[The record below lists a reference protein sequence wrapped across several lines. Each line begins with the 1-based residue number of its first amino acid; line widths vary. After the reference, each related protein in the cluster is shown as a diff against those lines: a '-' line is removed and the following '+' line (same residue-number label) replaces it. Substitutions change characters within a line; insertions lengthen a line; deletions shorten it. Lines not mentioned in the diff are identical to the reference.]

1 MNNITVTT
9 ELCQE
14 DRNRLDTLIA
24 IGLEL
29 CKKNVYDVQPVAPAE
44 TQQNDA
50 EPASDPAPE
59 TGHPVDAALPWGE
72 PASEAPAEEPVKEVT
87 VDELLALVQKL
98 VAPGTGKREKA
109 RAIVHSYG
117 ASKVSGVPAD
127 KRAECMGKLIEL
139 DKAVVE

>member
-1 MNNITVTT
+1 MNNITITT

-29 CKKNVYDVQPVAPAE
+29 CKKNVYDVQLVAPAE

-59 TGHPVDAALPWGE
+59 TGHPVDAADVWGQ

-87 VDELLALVQKL
+87 VDELLAMVQKL

-109 RAIVHSYG
+109 RAIVQAY
-117 ASKVSGVPAD
+117 AVKVSDVPAA
-127 KRAECMGKLIEL
+127 KRAECMGKLIAL
-139 DKAVVE
+139 DQEVVE

>member
-9 ELCQE
+9 EFCQE

-50 EPASDPAPE
+50 EPASDPVPE
-59 TGHPVDAALPWGE
+59 TAHPVDAADVWGQ
-72 PASEAPAEEPVKEVT
+72 PASEAPAEEPVREVT
-87 VDELLALVQKL
+87 VDQLLALVQKL
-98 VAPGTGKREKA
+98 AAPGSGKRDKA
-109 RAIVHSYG
+109 KAIVQAYG
-117 ASKVSGVPAD
+117 AKVSDVPAD
-127 KRAECMGKLIEL
+127 KRQECMDKLIEL

>member
-44 TQQNDA
+44 TQQNAADA
-50 EPASDPAPE
+50 ASEQAPE
-59 TGHPVDAALPWGE
+59 TAHPVDAPDVWSE
-72 PASEAPAEEPVKEVT
+72 PASEEPAEEPVREVT
-87 VDELLALVQKL
+87 KEELQALVQKM
-98 VAPGTGKREKA
+98 ATPNHPKRDRAKA
-109 RAIVHSYG
+109 IIQSYG
-117 ASKVSGVPAD
+117 AKVSDVPCE
-127 KRAECMGKLIEL
+127 KRAECWDKLIAL
-139 DKAVVE
+139 DQEVTA